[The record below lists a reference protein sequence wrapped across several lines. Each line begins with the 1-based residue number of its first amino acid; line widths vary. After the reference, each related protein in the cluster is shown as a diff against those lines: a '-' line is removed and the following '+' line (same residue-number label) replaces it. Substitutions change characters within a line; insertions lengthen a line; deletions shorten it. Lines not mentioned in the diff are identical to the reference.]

1 MTVGNLTCTPY
12 QKARWIPV
20 RVVDSPLAS
29 TWPGQSDGFMNTD
42 QLHLPG
48 VPAGAPASTPPATPP
63 ATSWLARAT
72 RMAGPFAPL
81 LQMLLIGLVLLSGFR
96 LALLAWQWERVSAT
110 GIVPEILVQGLRAD
124 LILLGYFL
132 AVPLLLAPLL
142 AHRRSARVWQGFALW
157 WTAAALIFILFM
169 EVASPQF
176 IMQYDAR
183 PNRLF
188 IEYLTYPQ
196 EVFATLWN
204 GFRIALLLGCALT
217 LMLSL
222 ALVRLLKRAAP
233 CTTMWP
239 SRKMLLVWPVLCVL
253 VFVQIRSTTG
263 HRPANPAMFALTG
276 DAMVNS
282 LVINSAWSVLDAI
295 RSMDNEA
302 KSSEIYGDFPRE
314 KVFAE
319 VKAAPWLRDY
329 QFAHPE
335 LPTLHYQPAAITRA
349 KPLNLVIVLQE
360 SLGATFVKSLG
371 GVAVTPELEKLKGEG
386 WWFEQLYATGTRSVR
401 GIEAVVAGYAPT
413 PARSTVKLSLS
424 QQNFYTLA
432 AGLGGQGY
440 HTEFVYG
447 GEAHFDNM
455 RGFFTGN
462 GFQKIVDIG
471 DMKPK
476 FVGSWGASDE
486 DLFDK
491 SLERLKTLHAANK
504 PFFSLIFTSS
514 NHEPFEFPDGKITL
528 HDGDK
533 QTVNNAVKYAD
544 YALGKFIRE
553 AKQQAYWKDTV
564 FLIVAD
570 HDNRVYGDNLVPI
583 KKFHIP
589 GLILGADIE
598 PKRIATIA
606 SQIDLAPT
614 LLSLLGVSS
623 THPMIGRDLVKDSTT
638 PGRAL
643 IQFND
648 YFAYL
653 EGSSATVLRPGQSPL
668 PGRYDAASGE
678 FSPGAGSPTQAQVD
692 EAMAH
697 VILPSILYRE
707 QRYRLPQ

>member
-1 MTVGNLTCTPY
+1 MTAY
-12 QKARWIPV
+12 
-20 RVVDSPLAS
+20 SLAC
-29 TWPGQSDGFMNTD
+29 GMNTENLRLR
-42 QLHLPG
+42 QAVPHVAIPTHLPS
-48 VPAGAPASTPPATPP
+48 AR
-63 ATSWLARAT
+63 LARLT
-72 RMAGPFAPL
+72 RWAGPFAPL
-81 LQMLLIGLVLLSGFR
+81 LHLLLTGLLLLSAFR
-96 LALLAWQWERVSAT
+96 IALLAWQWPRVAAT
-110 GIVPEILVQGLRAD
+110 GIVPEILVQGVRAD
-124 LILLGYFL
+124 LILLGYVL
-132 AVPLLLAPLL
+132 AIPLLLAPLL
-142 AHRRSARVWQGFALW
+142 AHRRSARLW
-157 WTAAALIFILFM
+157 RQASVAWTCAALVFILFM

-188 IEYLTYPQ
+188 IEYLNYPQ
-196 EVFATLWN
+196 EVFATLWH
-204 GFRIALLLGCALT
+204 GFRIALLLGCTMT
-217 LMLSL
+217 LIVGL
-222 ALVRLLKRAAP
+222 ALVHLLTRASRDL
-233 CTTMWP
+233 TMWP
-239 SRKMLLVWPVLCVL
+239 SRKLLLVWPLLCVL

-302 KSSEIYGDFPRE
+302 KSSEIYGEFPRAR
-314 KVFAE
+314 VLSE
-319 VKAAPWLRDY
+319 VKAAPWLRDL
-329 QFAHPE
+329 QFTDPA
-335 LPTLHYQPAAITRA
+335 LPTLHFQSAAVQRDR
-349 KPLNLVIVLQE
+349 PLNLVIVLQE

-371 GVAVTPELEKLKGEG
+371 GLAVTPELELLKDEG

-432 AGLGGQGY
+432 DGLGRQGY

-455 RGFFTGN
+455 RSFFTGN

-471 DMKPK
+471 DMKPA

-491 SLERLKTLHAANK
+491 SLERLNTLHAQNK

-514 NHEPFEFPDGKITL
+514 NHEPFEFPDGKIAL
-528 HDGDK
+528 HDPDK

-544 YALGKFIRE
+544 FALGKFIRA

-570 HDNRVYGDNLVPI
+570 HDNRVYGDSLVPI

-598 PKRIATIA
+598 PKRIAAIA
-606 SQIDLAPT
+606 SQVDLAPT

-623 THPMIGRDLVKDSTT
+623 THPMIGRDFAKDSTT

-653 EGSSATVLRPGQSPL
+653 EGTSATVLRPGQAPL
-668 PGRYDAASGE
+668 AAHYDAASGQ
-678 FSPGAGSPTQAQVD
+678 FDPGKGAPTKAQAD
-692 EAMAH
+692 RAMAH
-697 VILPSILYRE
+697 VMLPSLLYRE
-707 QRYRLPQ
+707 QRYRLPE